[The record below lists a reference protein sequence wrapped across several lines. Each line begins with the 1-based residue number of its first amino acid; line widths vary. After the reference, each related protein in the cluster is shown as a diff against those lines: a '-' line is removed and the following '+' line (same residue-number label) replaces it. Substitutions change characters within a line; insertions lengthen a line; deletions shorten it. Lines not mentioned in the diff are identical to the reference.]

1 MMTSFT
7 STVRDLSHK
16 GLGVIDHPDGRVFF
30 CRGVWPGD
38 EAIFEVEK
46 DAEKYAEAKLVE
58 LIRSSEKR
66 VPVPCKHRGVNPG
79 ECGGCPWMIA
89 AYDDQLLY
97 KTKRLQHALEKRGI
111 EAAAVMNT
119 IIASPQWKYR
129 NRLQLKS
136 DGKGVG
142 FVSEGTKHIAYID
155 ECLVINE
162 ELARL
167 VSQVKNSLPNEKFSP
182 GPNHQWCYIDL
193 DDEVKF
199 EEIKVNKRRPFKQ
212 GNTQQNEV
220 MKSWVKEQFGRLELH
235 HPVIDLFCGS
245 GNFTQVLLEM
255 GFTNVLGVEVQ
266 SVALEKLKDQYQE
279 GLRILDLDM
288 NSKGSWAQVARMQ
301 PHAKAILVDPP
312 REGMEKRRGLF
323 KYLDNLEYIFYISC
337 ELDTFSRDARDIID
351 HGFQL
356 VSITPIDL
364 FPHTPHVEIMSVF
377 QKVRHTF

>member
-1 MMTSFT
+1 
-7 STVRDLSHK
+7 
-16 GLGVIDHPDGRVFF
+16 
-30 CRGVWPGD
+30 
-38 EAIFEVEK
+38 
-46 DAEKYAEAKLVE
+46 
-58 LIRSSEKR
+58 
-66 VPVPCKHRGVNPG
+66 
-79 ECGGCPWMIA
+79 
-89 AYDDQLLY
+89 
-97 KTKRLQHALEKRGI
+97 
-111 EAAAVMNT
+111 
-119 IIASPQWKYR
+119 
-129 NRLQLKS
+129 
-136 DGKGVG
+136 
-142 FVSEGTKHIAYID
+142 
-155 ECLVINE
+155 
-162 ELARL
+162 
-167 VSQVKNSLPNEKFSP
+167 
-182 GPNHQWCYIDL
+182 
-193 DDEVKF
+193 
-199 EEIKVNKRRPFKQ
+199 
-212 GNTQQNEV
+212 
-220 MKSWVKEQFGRLELH
+220 
-235 HPVIDLFCGS
+235 VIDLFCGS